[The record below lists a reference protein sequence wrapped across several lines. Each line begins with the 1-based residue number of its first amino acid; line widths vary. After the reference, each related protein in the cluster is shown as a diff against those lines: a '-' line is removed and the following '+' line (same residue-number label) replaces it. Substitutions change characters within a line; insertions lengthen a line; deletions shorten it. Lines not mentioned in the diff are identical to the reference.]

1 MNFLSF
7 FLGHSQR
14 WKSRETFNLASSHLK
29 LFHIRETQMRK
40 RTANRSISF
49 VTQRCPSLSAFQRFL
64 LYADWNGWL
73 NEAKISSG
81 FRVDRARAAFTRWV
95 YFCRGTANV
104 TARRY
109 YLVVR
114 ARAKEG
120 EIVKNSDLLP
130 TCRSFKKEVP
140 PRSWLGQWLHRDR
153 IRGKLRLFWSVGLP
167 TSSPTSDS
175 IVNKK

>member
-7 FLGHSQR
+7 FLRHSQR

-29 LFHIRETQMRK
+29 LFHIREIQMRK

-81 FRVDRARAAFTRWV
+81 FRVDRARCFYPLSVFLPWNGECYRETILL
-95 YFCRGTANV
+95 GG
-104 TARRY
+104 
-109 YLVVR
+109 
-114 ARAKEG
+114 ARACQRGWDCKKFWPASDVSFVQKG
-120 EIVKNSDLLP
+120 STTEIVTRAVVTPWPYSRQ
-130 TCRSFKKEVP
+130 T
-140 PRSWLGQWLHRDR
+140 
-153 IRGKLRLFWSVGLP
+153 
-167 TSSPTSDS
+167 
-175 IVNKK
+175 